1 MWSCPQDEKYT
12 IDVRVHAEVE
22 AIKSDP
28 PRLPCFFF
36 PLGYILA
43 RKVSRNGSAE
53 KEAEIIEGGKG
64 RDSKRAR
71 RLFGS
76 LEGKSRWI
84 SPSWGHR

>member
-1 MWSCPQDEKYT
+1 MPRSRPL
-12 IDVRVHAEVE
+12 R
-22 AIKSDP
+22 AIH
-28 PRLPCFFF
+28 R
-36 PLGYILA
+36 GYHA